1 MACDFGKGTH
11 LNASFGTDSDDIVAL
26 EDSHEAD
33 TGRRRSGMT
42 LKGLAV
48 RKCSTPSL
56 EAVNNSLL
64 DEDRRQSLIAAIQPF
79 PDCLNIWNNP

>member
-1 MACDFGKGTH
+1 MGTH

-26 EDSHEAD
+26 EDGHDAD
-33 TGRRRSGMT
+33 ASRRGSRMT
-42 LKGLAV
+42 LEGLAV

-64 DEDRRQSLIAAIQPF
+64 NEDRRQSLIAAIQAF
-79 PDCLNIWNNP
+79 PDRLNIWNNP

>member
-1 MACDFGKGTH
+1 MACDFDMRTH
-11 LNASFGTDSDDIVAL
+11 LNASFGTDSDNIVTL
-26 EDSHEAD
+26 EDSHDAD
-33 TGRRRSGMT
+33 AGRRRSGMT